1 MARWS
6 SKLGALA
13 AETKRRNVFKV
24 AGVYAVTAWG
34 ASLGA
39 AELLPAFGA
48 PDWAVRAFVVAAI
61 LGLPIAAV
69 LAWAF
74 EITPSGIVRDPTPTL
89 SRPPEEAGP
98 PVGDTTVMFGARGV
112 VHVAWTNGGTRHEQ
126 SFVRDFRLGR
136 DAGCE
141 IHIDDPMISRRH
153 AAVSYQDGRWWIS
166 DLGSRNGTLLDG
178 QPVTRAP
185 LPASCKVR
193 LYAAGPSL
201 QLDVRAPGGAST
213 VAAHHTIRR

>member
-24 AGVYAVTAWG
+24 AGAYALTAWG

-48 PDWAVRAFVVAAI
+48 PEWAVRAFVVAAI
-61 LGLPIAAV
+61 LGLPIAVA

-74 EITPSGIVRDPTPTL
+74 EITPSGIVRDPTPAIA
-89 SRPPEEAGP
+89 RPPEGASLQQ
-98 PVGDTTVMFGARGV
+98 DNTTVMFGTRGV
-112 VHVAWTNGGTRHEQ
+112 VSVAWTNGGTRHEKT
-126 SFVRDFRLGR
+126 FVRDFRLGR

-153 AAVSYQDGRWWIS
+153 AAVSYGDGRWWIS

-193 LYAAGPSL
+193 LYEAGPSL
-201 QLDVRAPGGAST
+201 QFEVRAPGGAST
-213 VAAHHTIRR
+213 IAAHHTIRR